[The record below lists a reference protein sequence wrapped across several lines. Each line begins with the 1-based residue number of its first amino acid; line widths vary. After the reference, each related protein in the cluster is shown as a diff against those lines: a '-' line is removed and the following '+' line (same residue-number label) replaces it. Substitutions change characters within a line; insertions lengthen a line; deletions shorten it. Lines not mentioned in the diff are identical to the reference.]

1 MSVALRLSRGGSKK
15 RPFFRIVAADIRSPR
30 DGRFIERLGTYN
42 PMKNKDDPQRITLN
56 VERIKYWLSVGA
68 KPTQR
73 VQKFLANEKLADKP
87 VVYEQTK
94 QNKPRKKT
102 LEKIKAKEE
111 KEKSKQDME
120 KAADAAPQPAAADKP
135 AEAAPQPAA
144 ADKPAEAAPQPAAT
158 DKPAEAAPQPAAAD
172 KPAEAAPQ
180 PAAAD
185 KPAEAAPQPAAA
197 DKPAE
202 AAPQPAAAD
211 KPAEAAPQPAAAD
224 KPAEAAP
231 QPAAADKP
239 AEAAPQPAAADKPAK
254 PHLSPLPRINQLK
267 VKIMVKKN
275 NDKRQA
281 INKKAKQKS
290 IVVAKFGKTFGLE
303 GKLLIHS
310 YFTSQLD
317 ILNFDKFSVDQKEEI
332 LIQLEKKNK
341 KIYAKIAN
349 IETVEEAK
357 VFTGKLI
364 FLNKK
369 YLPKL
374 KPNQFYFSELE
385 QMNVLI
391 DKKKV
396 GYVKHVYN
404 HGAGEYLE
412 IKCENDELL
421 VPFNFDHIEKI
432 NPKKKELYLSKKY
445 YEI

>member
-87 VVYEQTK
+87 VIYEQTK

-111 KEKSKQDME
+111 KEKAKQDME
-120 KAADAAPQPAAADKP
+120 KA
-135 AEAAPQPAA
+135 
-144 ADKPAEAAPQPAAT
+144 
-158 DKPAEAAPQPAAAD
+158 AEAAPQPAAAD

-202 AAPQPAAAD
+202 AAHPQPAEAAPAAAD

-239 AEAAPQPAAADKPAK
+239 AEAAPQPAA
-254 PHLSPLPRINQLK
+254 S
-267 VKIMVKKN
+267 
-275 NDKRQA
+275 
-281 INKKAKQKS
+281 
-290 IVVAKFGKTFGLE
+290 
-303 GKLLIHS
+303 
-310 YFTSQLD
+310 
-317 ILNFDKFSVDQKEEI
+317 
-332 LIQLEKKNK
+332 
-341 KIYAKIAN
+341 
-349 IETVEEAK
+349 
-357 VFTGKLI
+357 
-364 FLNKK
+364 
-369 YLPKL
+369 
-374 KPNQFYFSELE
+374 
-385 QMNVLI
+385 
-391 DKKKV
+391 
-396 GYVKHVYN
+396 
-404 HGAGEYLE
+404 
-412 IKCENDELL
+412 
-421 VPFNFDHIEKI
+421 
-432 NPKKKELYLSKKY
+432 
-445 YEI
+445 